1 MSDYGVDFLELP
13 HDQSRLETEFSRE
26 NLLSANS
33 HQNLDVPLES
43 SFNLNEFYQ
52 NKPMPI

>member
-13 HDQSRLETEFSRE
+13 HDQSRLETDFSRE